1 MVQIDRPTRDFI
13 ATARVALGV
22 ANSLDENEPAKG
34 HLLNALD
41 EAFKILDTREPLG
54 EHFYASVAAAHTALR
69 EGIAKAGPLLD
80 VDIVATGHAHT
91 DVAWLWTLGQTR
103 RKSERK
109 LYDFVRQDDPELFE
123 AIKQRGAEEN
133 DATRNTHRAIRPL
146 LSVDRPNI
154 VIETVK
160 QAEDG
165 DGVIVRFYE
174 SQRQRGPVTLTTGFD
189 LAEAWRTNSL
199 FVKPYEIVTLRPV
212 PA

>member
-103 RKSERK
+103 RKSERTFYTALRLMEQFPDYRASPNFTTSCGK
-109 LYDFVRQDDPELFE
+109 MIQNYLRPSSSGE
-123 AIKQRGAEEN
+123 RRRT
-133 DATRNTHRAIRPL
+133 TRHAIRTTQYVPSSPL
-146 LSVDRPNI
+146 I
-154 VIETVK
+154 
-160 QAEDG
+160 
-165 DGVIVRFYE
+165 
-174 SQRQRGPVTLTTGFD
+174 GPISSSRL
-189 LAEAWRTNSL
+189 
-199 FVKPYEIVTLRPV
+199 
-212 PA
+212 